1 MIGIIVQL
9 AISWLLLWFIEK
21 TDLRVFGLN
30 PTKQRLSDLG
40 VFFLITAICCTTG
53 FILRMLYGE
62 RWGLNPHVSFKLIAE
77 GVWWNIK
84 SVLFEEF
91 IFRGALL
98 YILIKKIGPLKAIII
113 SAIAFGIYHWFS
125 FGILG
130 NVNQM
135 IQVFIITGLMGF
147 VLAYA
152 YSKIFSLYIPIA
164 IHLGWNL
171 TSSVIFSDT
180 NIGNHLLMKLKPAKV
195 VQVSYFTYYL
205 VTLGPI
211 LCALLINFFL
221 IKRKKQVAISKTQ
234 PAK

>member
-21 TDLRVFGLN
+21 TDLRVFGFN

-40 VFFLITAICCTTG
+40 VFFLITAICCASG
-53 FILRMLYGE
+53 FVLRMWFGE

-77 GVWWNIK
+77 GFWWNLK
-84 SVLFEEF
+84 SVLFEEL

-98 YILIKKIGPLKAIII
+98 YILIKRIGAVKAIAI

-125 FGILG
+125 FGIFG
-130 NVNQM
+130 NIGQM
-135 IQVFIITGLMGF
+135 IPVFIITGLMGI
-147 VLAYA
+147 VLAYG
-152 YSKIFSLYIPIA
+152 YSKTFSLYIPIA

-180 NIGNHLLMKLKPAKV
+180 NIGNHLLIKLKPAKV

-211 LCALLINFFL
+211 LFALLINFFL
-221 IKRKKQVAISKTQ
+221 IKKKKQVKAVS
-234 PAK
+234 